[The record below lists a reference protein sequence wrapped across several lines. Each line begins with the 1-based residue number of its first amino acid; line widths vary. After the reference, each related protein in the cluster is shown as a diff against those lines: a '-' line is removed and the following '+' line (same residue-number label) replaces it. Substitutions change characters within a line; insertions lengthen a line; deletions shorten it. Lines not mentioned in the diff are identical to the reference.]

1 MNRIVLFLLIT
12 LCYFTKTAA
21 QVAGVKQQTNIIFIL
36 ADDLGYADIGCYGQ
50 QKINTP
56 NIDALAKSG
65 MKFTQYYSG
74 SNVCAPARATFMTG
88 LHTGHTPI
96 RGNITLQPEGQFP
109 LPGSSVTIAME
120 LQKAGYRTAAFGKWS
135 LGFLTTTGAPSKKGF
150 ETFFGYNCQSLAHNY
165 YPDHLWNNDKR
176 VEFPENIKANTVYSA
191 DLFQQKALAF
201 IDAQK
206 NDKPFFLYLPYTL
219 PHADLTPPHDSI
231 YNYYLQQFNEAPIKQ
246 TAKNNLNKQ
255 AVELYPHAAY
265 AAMVARLDKYVGEI
279 VALINKKGIAE
290 NTMII
295 FTSDN
300 GPHQEKGGDPEF
312 FSSHGIY
319 RGIKRDLYE
328 GGIRVPMIISWKG
341 KIKPGTQTDHVAAM
355 WDFFSTFQQMAHIPA
370 AKNTDGISLLPSL
383 LNKPQPKHE
392 YLYWEFHESGG
403 RQAVRW
409 KNWKA
414 IRLNVSTANVEAIE
428 LYDLTKDPSE
438 KNNIAAQ
445 HVNIVKQ
452 MEAFMKAAH
461 QKNNDWILFPAE
473 K

>member
-1 MNRIVLFLLIT
+1 MNRIVLFFLIT
-12 LCYFTKTAA
+12 LCCFATTDA
-21 QVAGVKQQTNIIFIL
+21 QVASVKQQTNIIFIL

-74 SNVCAPARATFMTG
+74 STVCAPARATFMTG
-88 LHTGHTPI
+88 QHTGHTPI

-109 LPGSSVTIAME
+109 LPESSVTIAME

-135 LGFLTTTGAPSKKGF
+135 LGFLTTTGAPFKKGF

-165 YPDHLWNNDKR
+165 YPDHVWNNDER
-176 VEFPENIKANTVYSA
+176 VEFPENLKTNTVYSA

-279 VALINKKGIAE
+279 VAMVNQKGIAE
-290 NTMII
+290 NTMVI

-300 GPHQEKGGDPEF
+300 GPHQEKGGDPDF
-312 FSSHGIY
+312 FGSAGIF

-328 GGIRVPMIISWKG
+328 GGIREPLIVSWKG
-341 KIKPGTQTDHVAAM
+341 KIKPGSQSDHIAAL
-355 WDFFSTFQQMAHIPA
+355 WDFFPTFLQLAHVPV
-370 AKNTDGISLLPSL
+370 AKNIDGISLLPAL

-414 IRLNVSTANVEAIE
+414 IRLNVSTANAAATE
-428 LYDLTKDPSE
+428 LYDITNDPSE
-438 KNNIAAQ
+438 KINVAAQ
-445 HVNIVKQ
+445 NKSIVTQ
-452 MEAFMKAAH
+452 MEAFMKVAH
-461 QKNNDWILFPAE
+461 RKNKDWILLQDE

>member
-1 MNRIVLFLLIT
+1 MMKQCLNFFMLFF
-12 LCYFTKTAA
+12 LCSCAVKA
-21 QVAGVKQQTNIIFIL
+21 QGLKQSPNIIFIL

-65 MKFTQYYSG
+65 IKFTQYYSG
-74 SNVCAPARATFMTG
+74 STVCAPARSTFMTG
-88 LHTGHTPI
+88 LHTGHTPV

-109 LPGSSVTIAME
+109 MPENAVTIAME
-120 LQKAGYRTAAFGKWS
+120 LQKAGYRSAAFGKWS
-135 LGFLTTTGAPSKKGF
+135 LGFITTNGGPSKKGF

-165 YPDHLWNNDKR
+165 YPDHLWNNDER
-176 VEFPENIKANTVYSA
+176 VELPENLKATTVSSP

-231 YNYYLQQFNEAPIKQ
+231 YNYYLQKFNEEPIKE
-246 TAKNNLNKQ
+246 TSKNNLNKQ

-279 VALINKKGIAE
+279 VALINKKGMAE

-300 GPHQEKGGDPEF
+300 GPHREKGGDPVF
-312 FSSHGIY
+312 FGSAGIF

-328 GGIRVPMIISWKG
+328 GGIREPMIISWKG
-341 KIKPGTQTDHVAAM
+341 KIKAGSQSDHVAAL
-355 WDFFSTFQQMAHIPA
+355 WDFFPTFQQMANVPV
-370 AKNTDGISLLPSL
+370 AKNIDGISLLPAL
-383 LNKPQPKHE
+383 MNKRQPTHD
-392 YLYWEFHESGG
+392 YLYWELHESGG
-403 RQAVRW
+403 KQAVRW

-414 IRLNVSTANVEAIE
+414 VKLNVSTENAGAIE
-428 LYDLTKDPSE
+428 LYDLAKDPSE
-438 KNNIAAQ
+438 KINVAAK
-445 HVNIVKQ
+445 NKTIIKQ
-452 MEAFMKAAH
+452 METFMQKAH
-461 QKNNDWILFPAE
+461 VKNNDWKLFPAE

>member
-1 MNRIVLFLLIT
+1 MKRVVLFIMIGFCCCEV
-12 LCYFTKTAA
+12 CYAQGSTVTK
-21 QVAGVKQQTNIIFIL
+21 KPNIIFIL
-36 ADDLGYADIGCYGQ
+36 ADDLGYGDIGCYGQ
-50 QKINTP
+50 QKIGTP
-56 NIDALAKSG
+56 NIDALAKTG
-65 MKFTQYYSG
+65 IKFTQFYSG
-74 SNVCAPARATFMTG
+74 STVCAPARASFMTG
-88 LHTGHTPI
+88 LHTGHTPV
-96 RGNITLQPEGQFP
+96 RGNKSFEPEGQSP
-109 LPGSSVTIAME
+109 LPDSSVTFAME
-120 LQKAGYRTAAFGKWS
+120 LQKAGYKTAAFGKWS
-135 LGFLTTTGAPSKKGF
+135 LGFITTSGAPSKKGF
-150 ETFFGYNCQSLAHNY
+150 DNFFGYNCQSLAHNY
-165 YPDHLWNNDKR
+165 YPDHLWNNDER
-176 VEFPENIKANTVYSA
+176 VDLAKNLKANTVYSA
-191 DLFQQKALAF
+191 DLIQEKALAF
-201 IDAQK
+201 ITAQK
-206 NDKPFFLYLPYTL
+206 KDEPFFLYLPYTL

-231 YNYYLQQFNEAPIKQ
+231 YDYYVKLFNEKPIKQ
-246 TAKNNLNKQ
+246 TSKNNLNKQ
-255 AVELYPHAAY
+255 AVELYPHAAF

-279 VALINKKGIAE
+279 VALINQKGIAE
-290 NTMII
+290 NTILI

-300 GPHQEKGGDPEF
+300 GPHREKGGDPEF
-312 FSSHGIY
+312 FNSHGIY

-341 KIKPGTQTDHVAAM
+341 KIKPGSQSDHIAAS
-355 WDFFSTFQQMAHIPA
+355 WDFFTTFQQMAAISA

-414 IRLNVSTANVEAIE
+414 IRLNVSTANAEAIE

-452 MEAFMKAAH
+452 MEAFLKAAH